1 MTIDISEIALSV
13 LTAGIAIVS
22 SVSILTLCYWLL
34 TDDTKLS

>member
-1 MTIDISEIALSV
+1 MTIDISEIALAIM
-13 LTAGIAIVS
+13 TAGLTIVS